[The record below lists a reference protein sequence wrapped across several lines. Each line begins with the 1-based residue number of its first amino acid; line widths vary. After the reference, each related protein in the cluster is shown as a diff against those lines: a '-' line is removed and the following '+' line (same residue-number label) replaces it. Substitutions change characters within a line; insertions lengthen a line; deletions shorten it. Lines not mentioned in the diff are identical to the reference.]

1 MKKII
6 YSGLMI
12 ATLAISSCTQEEK
25 VNETTESIN
34 KEVKAETVNG
44 ETTVTVTTTKDGKE
58 EIKVLTGVEA
68 EEYML
73 ENDLENM
80 EHPEGAEVIIK
91 KMESN
96 SSIDFDLE
104 EILNDPELEG
114 IDEETKA
121 KIKKALDNAMKDI
134 ELDID
139 QTSDTKMKTKVVVIE
154 D

>member
-1 MKKII
+1 
-6 YSGLMI
+6 MI
-12 ATLAISSCTQEEK
+12 ATLAISSSTQKEK
-25 VNETTESIN
+25 VNETTEAIN

>member
-1 MKKII
+1 
-6 YSGLMI
+6 L
-12 ATLAISSCTQEEK
+12 THLAISTCTQEEK
-25 VNETTESIN
+25 VKETTESNN

-58 EIKVLTGVEA
+58 EIKVLTGAEA
-68 EEYML
+68 EEYIL

-80 EHPEGAEVIIK
+80 EHPEGTEVIIK

-96 SSIDFDLE
+96 SSINFDVE
-104 EILNDPELEG
+104 EILNDPELKG

-121 KIKKALDNAMKDI
+121 KIKKALDNAMKDV

-139 QTSDTKMKTKVVVIE
+139 QTSDTKIKTKVVVIE